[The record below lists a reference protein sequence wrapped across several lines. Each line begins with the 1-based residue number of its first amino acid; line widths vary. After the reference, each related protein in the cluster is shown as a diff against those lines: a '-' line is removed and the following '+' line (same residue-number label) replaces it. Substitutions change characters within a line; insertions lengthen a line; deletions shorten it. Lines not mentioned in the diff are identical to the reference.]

1 MRNFVKVYAK
11 TVGLW
16 ARGNFIQ
23 VYAMTIGHLVQRIH
37 IIKIH
42 IALAKTYGLTE
53 EEVSEVEWSRFQ
65 RHGNQEESAARQKL
79 TSQSCR
85 AMQVLCSLVTG
96 SIFADRS

>member
-1 MRNFVKVYAK
+1 MYAK
-11 TVGLW
+11 TIGLW
-16 ARGNFIQ
+16 ALRNFIQ
-23 VYAMTIGHLVQRIH
+23 VYVMTIGHLVQRIH
-37 IIKIH
+37 ITKVH
-42 IALAKTYGLTE
+42 ITLAKIYGLTE
-53 EEVSEVEWSRFQ
+53 EEVLEVEWSRFQ